1 MKYNVMKKWVKALRS
16 GEYKQTRGTLVDRDG
31 FCCLGVLCDI
41 ANKENVV
48 ELHDYQDRGN
58 LPCKVMKWSGIE
70 DSYGERK
77 GRRKALAI
85 LNDFNRYSFK
95 KIANVIEKE
104 YKDL

>member
-16 GEYKQTRGTLVDRDG
+16 GEYAQTTGTLVDRDG

-41 ANKENVV
+41 AKKENVV
-48 ELHDYQDRGN
+48 ELHDYQNRVS
-58 LPCKVMKWSGIE
+58 LPYKVMEWSGIRN
-70 DSYGERK
+70 SQGERK
-77 GRRKALAI
+77 GRRKDLAD
-85 LNDFNRYSFK
+85 LNDFHNYSFK